1 MSHLT
6 VKEMKEVIADLDD
19 DTIIC
24 GSGHFGESLG
34 IEIEGV
40 KTVTLDGSGVRWQDN
55 KKVEAFVLNCQDAG
69 PDPD

>member
-6 VKEMKEVIADLDD
+6 VKEMKEAIADLDD
-19 DTIIC
+19 DMIIS
-24 GSGHFGESLG
+24 GSGHFGETLC

-40 KTVTLDGSGVRWQDN
+40 KKLTLDGSGIRWQDN
-55 KKVEAFVLNCQDAG
+55 KKVDAFVLNCQDAG

>member
-24 GSGHFGESLG
+24 GSGHFGESPN
-34 IEIEGV
+34 
-40 KTVTLDGSGVRWQDN
+40 S
-55 KKVEAFVLNCQDAG
+55 
-69 PDPD
+69 